1 MRTSILY
8 LLFFLLSVITLIECE
23 SHTESA
29 VKSEGEI
36 HYKISYLEND
46 LEKISTEMLPKKMI
60 TKFKG
65 DNYSFD
71 IEGFYGLF
79 CIQNIVNPR
88 LSQNFTLLNIINK
101 KFFYKGKINEPAI
114 GFDMI
119 PEMDIQYTSD
129 TKSICGL
136 TCKKA
141 IITFPGMENQDTLA
155 VFYTNEIPIPNPNR
169 TTPYH
174 DIDGV
179 LMEFYLQLP
188 SLKMKL
194 TANAVYNKKIAASG
208 FVKSSGY
215 KEVSRAYLETVLYK
229 LMEPE

>member
-1 MRTSILY
+1 MKINTLYIL
-8 LLFFLLSVITLIECE
+8 LFLLSAITLIECE
-23 SHTESA
+23 SNTESA

-36 HYKISYLEND
+36 HYKISYIEND
-46 LEKISTEMLPKKMI
+46 LEKISTDMLPKKMV

-65 DNYSFD
+65 ENYSFD

-79 CIQNIVNPR
+79 CIQNIVKPK
-88 LSQNFTLLNIINK
+88 LSQNLTLLNIINK
-101 KFFYKGKINEPAI
+101 KFFYTGNINESAV

-119 PEMDIQYTSD
+119 PEMEIQYTTE
-129 TKSICGL
+129 TKDICGL

-141 IITFPGMENQDTLA
+141 IVTFPEMEDQDTLEI
-155 VFYTNEIPIPNPNR
+155 FYTTEIPIPNPNR

-208 FVKSSGY
+208 FVKTADY
-215 KEVSRAYLETVLYK
+215 KEVSRTYLETVLYK
-229 LMEPE
+229 LMESE

>member
-1 MRTSILY
+1 MVKEQPLVALLGASGSGKSSLVFAGLLPKLRKEGWIIADFRPGDDPFRAMATALLPLY
-8 LLFFLLSVITLIECE
+8 DPDLSKTDRLIEDKKL
-23 SHTESA
+23 SRSLQKTLS
-29 VKSEGEI
+29 KM
-36 HYKISYLEND
+36 
-46 LEKISTEMLPKKMI
+46 ML
-60 TKFKG
+60 
-65 DNYSFD
+65 
-71 IEGFYGLF
+71 
-79 CIQNIVNPR
+79 
-88 LSQNFTLLNIINK
+88 
-101 KFFYKGKINEPAI
+101 
-114 GFDMI
+114 
-119 PEMDIQYTSD
+119 
-129 TKSICGL
+129 
-136 TCKKA
+136 
-141 IITFPGMENQDTLA
+141 DTLA